1 MQEYGIGGNEV
12 KTDASEAFADIPQN
26 RTLMAEKLTKDA
38 PVKPEI
44 VHDLQTIEQV
54 FAHFKP
60 NIDLEFEDAD
70 GVTRKENL
78 SFSNLGDFGTK
89 GITAQ
94 SEFLQDN
101 ASQKEEYYKI
111 IKQLKSNK
119 ILKTALSDPEAK
131 SSLLDALASMIEEL
145 KKQITR
151 FLIP

>member
-60 NIDLEFEDAD
+60 NIDIDFEDSD

-78 SFSNLGDFGTK
+78 KFGNLGDFGTK

-119 ILKTALSDPEAK
+119 ILKTALADPEAK

-145 KKQITR
+145 KKNK
-151 FLIP
+151 

>member
-1 MQEYGIGGNEV
+1 MMQEYGIGGNEV

-44 VHDLQTIEQV
+44 VHDLQTIEQI

-60 NIDLEFEDAD
+60 NIDIDFEDAD

-78 SFSNLGDFGTK
+78 KFGNLGDFGTK
-89 GITAQ
+89 GITSQ

-119 ILKTALSDPEAK
+119 ILKTALSDPDAK
-131 SSLLDALASMIEEL
+131 ASLLDALASMIEEL
-145 KKQITR
+145 KKNK
-151 FLIP
+151 